1 MSVTQERVAVVSDR
15 RDAPLEMDPAAFR
28 AAGHALVDRVAD
40 LLASIGE
47 RPVAPNT
54 TPSAIRAR
62 LGDGRLPESGRDA
75 ATLLDEAASLLF
87 ENSTFNGHPRFFGY
101 ITASAAPIGI
111 LAEFLAAG
119 VNPNSSSFRKPR
131 QRLSGNPATQHL
143 LRRWIPGLRRRRP
156 PPEPRHER
164 HGRVTRCR

>member
-1 MSVTQERVAVVSDR
+1 VSVTQERVAAVSDR

-62 LGDGRLPESGRDA
+62 LGDPRLPESGRDP
-75 ATLLDEAASLLF
+75 ATLLD
-87 ENSTFNGHPRFFGY
+87 
-101 ITASAAPIGI
+101 
-111 LAEFLAAG
+111 
-119 VNPNSSSFRKPR
+119 
-131 QRLSGNPATQHL
+131 
-143 LRRWIPGLRRRRP
+143 
-156 PPEPRHER
+156 
-164 HGRVTRCR
+164 